1 MRRKWEALAVPL
13 GHGSWLNDISS
24 FDLLSVLPLEARPL
38 DGLLPE
44 SDPPRRTRRPSPR
57 LRAYALVWAGPS
69 GSRPTL
75 RVVRGPHCPFW
86 GRPGR
91 CPLGVSSR
99 SPSVDDLGSL
109 VLFPLQLGPLMVSC
123 RSRILPGVR
132 AVLRPAFGPT
142 HWFGLIPPA
151 PARPFGSRGAPPVPS
166 GGVQVG
172 VPSGSRPGLPQLL
185 ALGPVPLGL

>member
-57 LRAYALVWAGPS
+57 LRAYALVWADPS

-75 RVVRGPHCPFW
+75 WVARGPPCPFW

-91 CPLGVSSR
+91 CPFGVSSR
-99 SPSVDDLGSL
+99 SPTAAGLGA
-109 VLFPLQLGPLMVSC
+109 C
-123 RSRILPGVR
+123 
-132 AVLRPAFGPT
+132 
-142 HWFGLIPPA
+142 
-151 PARPFGSRGAPPVPS
+151 PS
-166 GGVQVG
+166 GTLTLFLLSLLYILRL
-172 VPSGSRPGLPQLL
+172 VPWMYRPPRRAAVN
-185 ALGPVPLGL
+185 ALCTLRVP